1 MTPRGSSHLP
11 LLLAAVLLL
20 VPPGSRA
27 ALAQG
32 GTGVIEGVVRDSG
45 GAVLPGVTLSLQN
58 QASGVTR
65 TTVTDQAGVYRF
77 PVLQPGT
84 YTLRAE
90 IQGFASNRLLK
101 S

>member
-58 QASGVTR
+58 QAAQCPRLRHMLASASINSSCNIDPDR
-65 TTVTDQAGVYRF
+65 T
-77 PVLQPGT
+77 
-84 YTLRAE
+84 
-90 IQGFASNRLLK
+90 ASLNLHTSLVPISRP
-101 S
+101 